1 MSEQLVIS
9 VDQSGDTFRWCW
21 LTAGREPD
29 LSTAAAGD
37 LAALAESLPVTPVQA
52 WLIVPGNRVVTRELE
67 YLDKEKKHLRTL
79 LPFQMEETLI
89 GDVDNFHFALGP
101 LNHGKVCVAWLEKAW
116 LEAIYSALSEIN
128 IEVTRCWSA
137 PLTLPLT
144 IAPLTDA
151 KAPGDAAAFSD
162 DKAANEDHWTVQL
175 DAQGIHTRYASGLGF
190 SIEPAWFGQALQLLL
205 TAQKRVDHL
214 PLLHLR
220 AHSKENLQALREQ
233 IPANLLHRI
242 ADETVVSPWRRDYSD
257 KSINLGQGE
266 FSQRLPIERW
276 WRNWRY
282 IAAFAAACLTVH
294 VGILLYQLQDF
305 RQENIAIRMAME
317 EEYRRVVPE
326 GTYVDAERQLT
337 GLVRQQQPSGQG
349 GSATSLL
356 AKIFPSF
363 NDNSSIT
370 IRSVQYLGDSG
381 DVNMQLQATDFAAIE
396 KLRNDTEQ
404 QGLQVELL
412 SSSVQGNVHSARLK
426 FTPPSR

>member
-37 LAALAESLPVTPVQA
+37 LAALAESLPSAPVQA

-101 LNHGKVCVAWLEKAW
+101 LNNGKVCVAWLEKAW

-144 IAPLTDA
+144 VAPVTDA
-151 KAPGDAAAFSD
+151 DAVS
-162 DKAANEDHWTVQL
+162 EDHWTLQL
-175 DAQGIHTRYASGLGF
+175 DAQGIHTRYANGLGF
-190 SIEPAWFGQALQLLL
+190 SIEPAWFSQALQLLL
-205 TAQKRVDHL
+205 TAQKRVDNL

-220 AHSKENLQALREQ
+220 AHSKEDLQALREY
-233 IPANLLHRI
+233 IPATLLHRI

-282 IAAFAAACLTVH
+282 VAAFAAACLTVH

-305 RQENIAIRMAME
+305 RQENIAIRKAME

-337 GLVRQQQPSGQG
+337 GLVRQQQPSGHG
-349 GSATSLL
+349 GSAVSLL

-363 NDNSSIT
+363 DDNSSIT

-426 FTPPSR
+426 FTPPGR

>member
-37 LAALAESLPVTPVQA
+37 LAALAESLLTTPVQA

-101 LNHGKVCVAWLEKAW
+101 LNQGKVCVAWLEKAW
-116 LEAIYSALSEIN
+116 LEAVYSALSEIN

-144 IAPLTDA
+144 VTPVTDTEM
-151 KAPGDAAAFSD
+151 PVD
-162 DKAANEDHWTVQL
+162 DHWTLQL

-205 TAQKRVDHL
+205 TDQKRVDNL

-220 AHSKENLQALREQ
+220 AHTKEDLQALREH
-233 IPANLLHRI
+233 IPATLLHRI
-242 ADETVVSPWRRDYSD
+242 ADETVVSAWRRDYSD

-294 VGILLYQLQDF
+294 VGILLYQLQDY
-305 RQENIAIRMAME
+305 RQENIAIRKAME

-349 GSATSLL
+349 GSAVSLL

-363 NDNSSIT
+363 DDNSSIT

>member
-37 LAALAESLPVTPVQA
+37 LAALAESLPATPVQA

-101 LNHGKVCVAWLEKAW
+101 LNQGKVCVAWLEKAW
-116 LEAIYSALSEIN
+116 LEAVYSALSEIN

-144 IAPLTDA
+144 VTPVTDTEM
-151 KAPGDAAAFSD
+151 PVD
-162 DKAANEDHWTVQL
+162 DHWTLQL

-205 TAQKRVDHL
+205 TDQKRVDNL

-220 AHSKENLQALREQ
+220 AHTKEDLQALREH
-233 IPANLLHRI
+233 IPATLLHRI
-242 ADETVVSPWRRDYSD
+242 ADETVVSAWRRDYSD

-294 VGILLYQLQDF
+294 VGILLYQLQDY
-305 RQENIAIRMAME
+305 RQENIAIRKAME

-349 GSATSLL
+349 GSAVSLL

-363 NDNSSIT
+363 DDNSSIT

>member
-37 LAALAESLPVTPVQA
+37 LAALAESLPATPVQA

-101 LNHGKVCVAWLEKAW
+101 LNQGKVCVAWLEKAW
-116 LEAIYSALSEIN
+116 LEAVYSALSEIN

-144 IAPLTDA
+144 VTPVTDTET
-151 KAPGDAAAFSD
+151 PVD
-162 DKAANEDHWTVQL
+162 DHWTIQL
-175 DAQGIHTRYASGLGF
+175 DTQGIHTRYASGLGF

-205 TAQKRVDHL
+205 TDQKRVDNL

-220 AHSKENLQALREQ
+220 AHTKEDLQALREQ
-233 IPANLLHRI
+233 IPASLLHRI
-242 ADETVVSPWRRDYSD
+242 ADETVVSAWRRDYSD

-294 VGILLYQLQDF
+294 VGILLYQLQDY
-305 RQENIAIRMAME
+305 RQENIAIRKAME

-349 GSATSLL
+349 GSAVSLL

-363 NDNSSIT
+363 DDNSSIT